1 MDSSRKVV
9 TFLLTVAMAVAP
21 LQGSMAKGGEMSG
34 ADPHADHHTNG
45 SDLPDATPH
54 RCSHRNHDTHSG
66 VINESPGSGDD
77 ETLQTVSSTPGCNCG
92 DGYCSCCG
100 KVSVPVLPSIY
111 TTVSI
116 WPQSELIQ
124 TFALFT
130 GTFVLVKTRPP
141 TVNYSI

>member
-1 MDSSRKVV
+1 MGTNRTVV
-9 TFLLTVAMAVAP
+9 TFLLTVAMSVAP
-21 LQGSMAKGGEMSG
+21 LQGTMAKDSEMSG
-34 ADPHADHHTNG
+34 ADPHADHQPNG
-45 SDLPDATPH
+45 SGLPDDAPH
-54 RCSHRNHDTHSG
+54 RCSHRSHDTHSDVTSELSG
-66 VINESPGSGDD
+66 FGDD

-100 KVSVPVLPSIY
+100 KVSVPVLPSVY

-116 WPQSELIQ
+116 SPQSELIQ